1 MVIKRVI
8 GYVSFLFSYRHKIY
22 SLRKRYDRARER
34 ADKIRNAEKRLHTLR
49 ILDQVEPTLVL
60 LEEQRV
66 SRFER
71 GRMVRYVNSGINQA
85 KAAVKGKLQAQQ
97 QQPQPVVRR

>member
-1 MVIKRVI
+1 MAIKRI
-8 GYVSFLFSYRHKIY
+8 FGYLSFLFSYRHKVY
-22 SLRKRYDRARER
+22 SLRKRYDRTRER
-34 ADKIRNAEKRLHTLR
+34 ADKIRNAEKRLRALR

-71 GRMVRYVNSGINQA
+71 GRMVRYVNIGINQA
-85 KAAVKGKLQAQQ
+85 RAAIKGKLQAQQ
-97 QQPQPVVRR
+97 QPVAKK